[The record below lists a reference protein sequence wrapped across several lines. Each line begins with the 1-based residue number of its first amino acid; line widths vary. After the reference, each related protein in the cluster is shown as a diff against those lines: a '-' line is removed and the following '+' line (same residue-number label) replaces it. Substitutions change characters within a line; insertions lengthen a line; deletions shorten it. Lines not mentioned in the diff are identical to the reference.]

1 MTHWGGA
8 CNGHSRGVST
18 LETAAAYNNT
28 QRQVA
33 NISNELVMAH
43 TPLVKRIA
51 HHLIGRLPTSVMA
64 DDMIQAGMLG
74 LLDAAQRY
82 NTEQGASFE
91 TYATLRIRG
100 AMIDE
105 LRRNDWAPKSVH
117 RKARNLSAAVQVVE
131 NRTGRDARDE
141 EIIAEMGISSAEYH
155 KILRDSCNSRIFNF
169 DDLGSDSDPL
179 NMIAGDSTSPLDELE
194 DERFRQKLTDAIASL
209 PDRERMVLSMYYEK
223 ELNLREIGK
232 TLGVSES
239 RISQILSRAYARLRT
254 KLSDA

>member
-1 MTHWGGA
+1 MG
-8 CNGHSRGVST
+8 
-18 LETAAAYNNT
+18 TAAAYSNT
-28 QRQVA
+28 EGQVA
-33 NISNELVMAH
+33 NISNELVQTH

-74 LLDAAQRY
+74 LLDAARRY
-82 NTEQGASFE
+82 DTGQGASFE

-141 EIIAEMGISSAEYH
+141 EIMAEMGISSEEYH
-155 KILRDSCNSRIFNF
+155 KILRDSCNSKIFNF
-169 DDLGSDSDPL
+169 DDLGTDTDPL
-179 NMIAGDSTSPLDELE
+179 SMIAGGSANPLDELE
-194 DERFRQKLTDAIASL
+194 DERFRRRLTEAIASL
-209 PDRERMVLSMYYEK
+209 PERERMVLSMYYDK
-223 ELNLREIGK
+223 ELNLREIGQI
-232 TLGVSES
+232 LGVSES
-239 RISQILSRAYARLRT
+239 RISQILSRSYARLRAR
-254 KLSDA
+254 LNDS

>member
-1 MTHWGGA
+1 MG
-8 CNGHSRGVST
+8 
-18 LETAAAYNNT
+18 TAAAYSNT
-28 QRQVA
+28 EVQVA
-33 NISNELVMAH
+33 NISNELVQTH

-74 LLDAAQRY
+74 LLDAARRY
-82 NTEQGASFE
+82 DTGQGASFE

-141 EIIAEMGISSAEYH
+141 EIIAEMGISSEEYH
-155 KILRDSCNSRIFNF
+155 KILRDSCNSKIFNF
-169 DDLGSDSDPL
+169 DDLGTDNDPL
-179 NMIAGDSTSPLDELE
+179 SMIAGSSANPLDELE
-194 DERFRQKLTDAIASL
+194 DERFRRRLADAIASL
-209 PDRERMVLSMYYEK
+209 PERERMVLSMYYDK
-223 ELNLREIGK
+223 ELNLREIGQI
-232 TLGVSES
+232 LGVSES
-239 RISQILSRAYARLRT
+239 RISQILSRSYARLRAR
-254 KLSDA
+254 LNDS

>member
-1 MTHWGGA
+1 M
-8 CNGHSRGVST
+8 
-18 LETAAAYNNT
+18 ETAAAYSNT
-28 QRQVA
+28 QTQVA
-33 NISNELVMAH
+33 NISISNELVKAH

-51 HHLIGRLPTSVMA
+51 HHLLGRLPTSVMA

-82 NTEQGASFE
+82 NTRQGASFE

-117 RKARNLSAAVQVVE
+117 RKARSLSAAVQIVE

-141 EIIAEMGISSAEYH
+141 EIMKEMGISSAEYH
-155 KILRDSCNSRIFNF
+155 KILQDSCNSKIFNF
-169 DDLGSDSDPL
+169 DDLGTENDPL
-179 NMIAGDSTSPLDELE
+179 GMIAGDDINPLDELE
-194 DERFRQKLTDAIASL
+194 NERFRRRLADAVASL
-209 PDRERMVLSMYYEK
+209 PERERMVLSMYYDK

-232 TLGVSES
+232 ILRVSES
-239 RISQILSRAYARLRT
+239 RVSQILSRAYSRLRI
-254 KLSDA
+254 KLNDA

>member
-1 MTHWGGA
+1 
-8 CNGHSRGVST
+8 
-18 LETAAAYNNT
+18 
-28 QRQVA
+28 
-33 NISNELVMAH
+33 MAH

-82 NTEQGASFE
+82 DTGQGASFE

-117 RKARNLSAAVQVVE
+117 RKARTLSAAVQVVE

-141 EIIAEMGISSAEYH
+141 EIMAEMGISSAEYH
-155 KILRDSCNSRIFNF
+155 KILRDSCNSKIFNF
-169 DDLGSDSDPL
+169 DDLGTENDPL
-179 NMIAGDSTSPLDELE
+179 SMIAGGGANPLDELE
-194 DERFRQKLTDAIASL
+194 DERFRRRLTDAIASL
-209 PDRERMVLSMYYEK
+209 PERERMVLSMYYDK
-223 ELNLREIGK
+223 ELNLREIGQIM
-232 TLGVSES
+232 GVSES
-239 RISQILSRAYARLRT
+239 RISQILSRSYARLRAR
-254 KLSDA
+254 LSDA

>member
-1 MTHWGGA
+1 MEA
-8 CNGHSRGVST
+8 
-18 LETAAAYNNT
+18 AAAYSNT
-28 QRQVA
+28 QTQVA

-74 LLDAAQRY
+74 LLDAAQRF
-82 NTEQGASFE
+82 NTRQGASFE

-117 RKARNLSAAVQVVE
+117 RKARNLSAAMQVVE

-141 EIIAEMGISSAEYH
+141 EVMTEMGVSSTEYH
-155 KILRDSCNSRIFNF
+155 KILKDSCNSKIFNL
-169 DDLGSDSDPL
+169 DDLGIESDPL
-179 NMIAGDSTSPLDELE
+179 SMIAGDGVNPLDDLE
-194 DERFRQKLTDAIASL
+194 NERFRQRLTDAVALL
-209 PDRERMVLSMYYEK
+209 PERERMVLSMYYDK
-223 ELNLREIGK
+223 ELNLREIGNII
-232 TLGVSES
+232 GVSES
-239 RISQILSRAYARLRT
+239 RISQILSRSYARLRI
-254 KLSDA
+254 KLNDA